1 MLRRYS
7 MNKYGYHTG
16 PEVCTYCGLNDF
28 EDTLCCGCGKF
39 IGESIEDFEQR
50 LLDEEIESR
59 R

>member
-1 MLRRYS
+1 